1 MLALL
6 ICYALSVIFLLM
18 EWWALKHTYVY
29 YKGYYGQKDRW
40 EVYDMRVINLVGL
53 IIANIIPIVN
63 AIYFIVFWCV
73 MYDNSS
79 CDYENYLRFD
89 PPEAL
94 KDEVKQSKL
103 DKLLNKKL

>member
-1 MLALL
+1 M
-6 ICYALSVIFLLM
+6 
-18 EWWALKHTYVY
+18 KHTYVW
-29 YKGYYGQKDRW
+29 YKSSLAQKAHW

-63 AIYFIVFWCV
+63 VIYFIAFWPI
-73 MYDNSS
+73 MYDDSS
-79 CDYENYLRFD
+79 CDYENYLKMD

-94 KDEVKQSKL
+94 KDEVKPSKL